1 MGFLD
6 EIKSRL
12 PFGQGQQGYGHDGY
26 GAQGD
31 YDDPYYDDPDGRD
44 DGSYQQG
51 YGNGGDQQYGRGY
64 DDDQSN
70 GVLGQTRRGEA
81 ESIAVYKRSGEL
93 VGDADRHAATYN
105 PPARSQET
113 GYRPGAYDTPSSYAE
128 NLSRVPSP
136 APAPVRDDTAAR
148 MNAVVNGTPQLPAY
162 VLRPES
168 YDDVETVVRRV
179 RTKQPVALVFV
190 GVRTEVAKRVL
201 DFSYGFACGL
211 GASVKE
217 VGDRVFIV
225 LPAGCEV
232 KESDLAK
239 LRQEGY
245 LKK

>member
-6 EIKSRL
+6 NIKSKL
-12 PFGQGQQGYGHDGY
+12 PFGAGRDDDSYGASDEGYDEGYYDDLPADAYGDSTYQTADGY
-26 GAQGD
+26 GT
-31 YDDPYYDDPDGRD
+31 
-44 DGSYQQG
+44 SQG
-51 YGNGGDQQYGRGY
+51 YSQPYQEEPR
-64 DDDQSN
+64 S

-81 ESIAVYKRSGEL
+81 ESIAVYTRSGEL

-105 PPARSQET
+105 PPARGQES

-128 NLSRVPSP
+128 AIRTAP
-136 APAPVRDDTAAR
+136 APAAPDATSAR
-148 MNAVVNGTPQLPAY
+148 MSAVVNGTPQLPAY

-179 RTKQPVALVFV
+179 RTKQPVALVFA

-211 GASVKE
+211 GATVRE

-225 LPAGCEV
+225 LPSGCEI

>member
-6 EIKSRL
+6 DIKSKL
-12 PFGQGQQGYGHDGY
+12 PFNLNRDATSYGTEDTYDDGY
-26 GAQGD
+26 YDEAQG
-31 YDDPYYDDPDGRD
+31 
-44 DGSYQQG
+44 
-51 YGNGGDQQYGRGY
+51 GY
-64 DDDQSN
+64 DDGYQGDAYAAGYGYQEPSN

-81 ESIAVYKRSGEL
+81 ESIAVYTRSGEL
-93 VGDADRHAATYN
+93 VGDADRHAATFN
-105 PPARSQET
+105 PPARSQESS
-113 GYRPGAYDTPSSYAE
+113 YRPGAYDTPSTYAE
-128 NLSRVPSP
+128 TLRSAP
-136 APAPVRDDTAAR
+136 APAAPDTNATR
-148 MNAVVNGTPQLPAY
+148 MSAVVGATPQLPAY

-190 GVRTEVAKRVL
+190 GVRTELAKRVL

-211 GASVKE
+211 GAAVRE
-217 VGDRVFIV
+217 VGDRVFMV
-225 LPAGCEV
+225 VPAGCEV